1 MVEKGGLCGCS
12 RDYGYLSLVSM
23 NPWYLERGDK
33 PTVSL
38 SSSNIFI
45 FAAVVPVA
53 ALSPADTI
61 LVM

>member
-1 MVEKGGLCGCS
+1 VVAVDS
-12 RDYGYLSLVSM
+12 IDTYGNSICARG
-23 NPWYLERGDK
+23 NFEGGDK

-38 SSSNIFI
+38 SRRSIFI
-45 FAAVVPVA
+45 FAAVVPVV

>member
-1 MVEKGGLCGCS
+1 MVEEGGLRS
-12 RDYGYLSLVSM
+12 RGGYDRDLLWSALIQ
-23 NPWYLERGDK
+23 LLFEREDK

-38 SSSNIFI
+38 SSNNIFI
-45 FAAVVPVA
+45 FAAEVPVA

>member
-1 MVEKGGLCGCS
+1 LS
-12 RDYGYLSLVSM
+12 RADCVVAVDTIETFMYSAHDRGY
-23 NPWYLERGDK
+23 YEGGDK

-38 SSSNIFI
+38 SRSSIFI
-45 FAAVVPVA
+45 FAAEVPVA